1 MNYSPILIVSGE
13 PNSVFLELF
22 FKVLKKDKIKSPI
35 ILISSKKLLTLQMQ
49 KLEFKKKIKLLQISK
64 LKSYKLDNKTINLID
79 VKYNP
84 GKAFEKISKK
94 SNIFIKNSFDLA
106 FQIIKKNNIHK
117 FINGPISKK
126 QFLKNKFLGITE
138 YISEKFQANNTCMLI
153 YNETLSVCPITT
165 HLPLKLVSKKI
176 NKKIISKNI
185 SLVNNFYEKKFN
197 IKPRIAILG
206 LNPHCESVHKYNEDE
221 KIIKPTIQY
230 LKNRYNVSGPYPADT
245 IFLKNNRKKFDVI
258 IGMYHDQVLTPLKT
272 LFEYDAIN
280 ITLGLPFI
288 RVSPDHGPNE
298 TMLGKNLSNPLSLSR
313 AIKFLDKNWLE
324 LKKV

>member
-22 FKVLKKDKIKSPI
+22 FKVLNKDKIKSPI

-84 GKAFEKISKK
+84 GKAFEIISKK

-126 QFLKNKFLGITE
+126 EFLKNKFLGITE
-138 YISEKFQANNTCMLI
+138 YISEKFQAKNTCMLI

-176 NKKIISKNI
+176 NKKIILKNV

-221 KIIKPTIQY
+221 KIIKPTIKY
-230 LKNRYNVSGPYPADT
+230 LKNKYNVSGPYPADT
-245 IFLKNNRKKFDVI
+245 IFLKNNRKKFDII

-313 AIKFLDKNWLE
+313 AIKFLDKN
-324 LKKV
+324 

>member
-22 FKVLKKDKIKSPI
+22 FKVLNKDKIKSPI

-84 GKAFEKISKK
+84 DKAFEKISKK

-185 SLVNNFYEKKFN
+185 SLINNFYEKKFN

-313 AIKFLDKNWLE
+313 AIKFLDKN
-324 LKKV
+324 

>member
-245 IFLKNNRKKFDVI
+245 IFLKDNRKKFDVI
-258 IGMYHDQVLTPLKT
+258 IGMYHDQVLAPLKT

-313 AIKFLDKNWLE
+313 AIKFLDKN
-324 LKKV
+324 

>member
-49 KLEFKKKIKLLQISK
+49 KLKFKKKIKPLQVSK

-176 NKKIISKNI
+176 NKKIILKNV
-185 SLVNNFYEKKFN
+185 SLVNDFYEKKFN
-197 IKPRIAILG
+197 LKPKIAILG

-221 KIIKPTIQY
+221 EIIKPTIEY
-230 LKNRYNVSGPYPADT
+230 LKNKYNVLGPYPADT

-258 IGMYHDQVLTPLKT
+258 IGMYHDQVLAPLKT

>member
-49 KLEFKKKIKLLQISK
+49 KLEFKKKIKLLQVSK

-153 YNETLSVCPITT
+153 YNDTLSVCPITT

-245 IFLKNNRKKFDVI
+245 IFLKDNRKKFDVI
-258 IGMYHDQVLTPLKT
+258 IGMYHDQVLAPLKT

-313 AIKFLDKNWLE
+313 AIKFLDKN
-324 LKKV
+324 

>member
-1 MNYSPILIVSGE
+1 MNCSPILIVSGE

-22 FKVLKKDKIKSPI
+22 FKVLNKDKIKSPI

-49 KLEFKKKIKLLQISK
+49 KLEFKKKIKLLQVSK

-165 HLPLKLVSKKI
+165 HLPLKLVSKRI
-176 NKKIISKNI
+176 NKKIILKNV

-221 KIIKPTIQY
+221 KIIKPTIKY
-230 LKNRYNVSGPYPADT
+230 LKNKYNVSGPYPADT

-313 AIKFLDKNWLE
+313 AIKFLDKN
-324 LKKV
+324 

>member
-49 KLEFKKKIKLLQISK
+49 KLEFKKKIKLLQVSK

-153 YNETLSVCPITT
+153 YNDTLSVCPITT

-245 IFLKNNRKKFDVI
+245 IFLKDNRKKFDVI

-313 AIKFLDKNWLE
+313 AIKFLDKN
-324 LKKV
+324 

>member
-22 FKVLKKDKIKSPI
+22 FKVLNKDKIKSPI

-138 YISEKFQANNTCMLI
+138 YISEKFQAKNTCMLI

-176 NKKIISKNI
+176 NKKIILKSV
-185 SLVNNFYEKKFN
+185 SLVNDFYEKKFN

-221 KIIKPTIQY
+221 KIIKPTIKY

-258 IGMYHDQVLTPLKT
+258 IGMYHDQVLAPLKT

-313 AIKFLDKNWLE
+313 AIKFLDKN
-324 LKKV
+324 

>member
-22 FKVLKKDKIKSPI
+22 FKVLNKDKIKSPI

-49 KLEFKKKIKLLQISK
+49 KLEFKKKIKLLQVSK

-84 GKAFEKISKK
+84 GKAFEIISKK

-126 QFLKNKFLGITE
+126 EFLKNKFLGITE
-138 YISEKFQANNTCMLI
+138 YISEKFQAKNTCMLI

-176 NKKIISKNI
+176 NKKIILKNV

-221 KIIKPTIQY
+221 KIIKPTIKY
-230 LKNRYNVSGPYPADT
+230 LKNKYNVSGPYPADT
-245 IFLKNNRKKFDVI
+245 IFLKNNRKKFDII

-313 AIKFLDKNWLE
+313 AIKFLDKN
-324 LKKV
+324 

>member
-49 KLEFKKKIKLLQISK
+49 KLKFKKKIKPLQVSK

-126 QFLKNKFLGITE
+126 QFLKKKFLGITE

-206 LNPHCESVHKYNEDE
+206 LNPHCESILKYNEDE

-258 IGMYHDQVLTPLKT
+258 IGMYHDQVLAPLKT

-313 AIKFLDKNWLE
+313 AIKFLDKN
-324 LKKV
+324 

>member
-84 GKAFEKISKK
+84 SKAFEKISKK

-126 QFLKNKFLGITE
+126 QFLKNK
-138 YISEKFQANNTCMLI
+138 
-153 YNETLSVCPITT
+153 
-165 HLPLKLVSKKI
+165 
-176 NKKIISKNI
+176 
-185 SLVNNFYEKKFN
+185 
-197 IKPRIAILG
+197 
-206 LNPHCESVHKYNEDE
+206 
-221 KIIKPTIQY
+221 
-230 LKNRYNVSGPYPADT
+230 
-245 IFLKNNRKKFDVI
+245 
-258 IGMYHDQVLTPLKT
+258 IG
-272 LFEYDAIN
+272 
-280 ITLGLPFI
+280 
-288 RVSPDHGPNE
+288 
-298 TMLGKNLSNPLSLSR
+298 R
-313 AIKFLDKNWLE
+313 AH
-324 LKKV
+324 V